1 MKIPQ
6 EVLTMR
12 EADFS
17 YNLKEGV
24 CKFNN
29 HNSEIHELA
38 KAKLMIRFMKNGHKV
53 YSEVIW
59 KNKSR
64 SDLVCA
70 DTGMIHEI
78 LMSETMEQARKK
90 EKYYPASLM
99 INYWRA
105 EDIIQDSF

>member
-38 KAKLMIRFMKNGHKV
+38 KAKLMIRLMRNGHKV

-64 SDLVCA
+64 SDLVSA
-70 DTGMIHEI
+70 NVGVIHEI
-78 LMSETMEQARKK
+78 LASETLEQAKRK
-90 EKYYPASLM
+90 EKYYPSSLM
-99 INYWRA
+99 IEYWRA
-105 EDIIQDSF
+105 EDIVKDNF